1 MSVSAFNDDEFAV
14 TENPKEKGTDEL
26 LGNGPKK
33 YKRTDDSEALGPRK
47 KKQDVDD
54 SKTSSKTEQSKPSVL
69 PNAALRAIATRT
81 ALLDSKEAA
90 PHYQTHELRPPVRRQ
105 RAQKGPDR
113 FPFRSMRKLARRG
126 GVKRISKR
134 ALDAAMKYGEDF
146 AKKVVELAIAYLDSG
161 KRQTCRTSDVLQAFR
176 VMGCSLYGAD
186 ISSLGSS

>member
-14 TENPKEKGTDEL
+14 TENPVEKGAS
-26 LGNGPKK
+26 K
-33 YKRTDDSEALGPRK
+33 
-47 KKQDVDD
+47 
-54 SKTSSKTEQSKPSVL
+54 SKTTERLKVT
-69 PNAALRAIATRT
+69 NATLRAIATRT
-81 ALLDSKEAA
+81 ASMDNKEGE
-90 PHYQTHELRPPVRRQ
+90 PYTHELPMDGRKEATPRNPTQERKAPIRRQ